1 MLLFFCFNG
10 FHIIALSKRVF
21 SFLNIILA
29 FHIVFLLA
37 SIIYNRFS
45 LQYEGKRE
53 VSVINMTPAL
63 KNIIITCSGLAAA
76 TVFAFLLSFFVPENT
91 GNIVLIYILALVT
104 IIRFTD
110 GYLPGIISSVVA
122 VVCVNYLF
130 TYPYFE
136 LNFTLSGYPITF
148 LEMFGVT
155 LITTTMT
162 TNMKEQARMIAEK
175 DKLLS
180 ETEKEKMRANLLRAV
195 SHDLRTPLTSI
206 IGASSSYLENNMLLD
221 EEEKNTIVMHIKE
234 DADWLLN
241 MVENLLSVTRINN
254 QSFRV
259 KKTDESVEEIVSAA
273 ILRLKKRFPET
284 AVNVT
289 VPDEPLIIPMDAIL
303 IEQVLNNLLENAIMH
318 AQSSKPVL
326 CYVKDHLTYV
336 SFHVKDFGI
345 GIDEERLQNIFDGN
359 SYIGNQESDSNKGMG
374 IGLSICKTIIAAHN
388 GTIGAQNHEQGAEF
402 YFTLPKDEVNDESKK

>member
-1 MLLFFCFNG
+1 M
-10 FHIIALSKRVF
+10 SSR
-21 SFLNIILA
+21 
-29 FHIVFLLA
+29 
-37 SIIYNRFS
+37 
-45 LQYEGKRE
+45 
-53 VSVINMTPAL
+53 L
-63 KNIIITCSGLAAA
+63 KNIVITCSGLAAA
-76 TVFAFLLSFFVPENT
+76 TVFAFLFSRFVPENS
-91 GNIVLIYILALVT
+91 GNIALIYILALII

-110 GYLPGIISSVVA
+110 GYLPGLISSVIA

-148 LEMFGVT
+148 LEMLSVT
-155 LITTTMT
+155 LITSTMT
-162 TNMKEQARMIAEK
+162 TNMKQQARVIAEK

-206 IGASSSYLENNMLLD
+206 IGASSSYLENSTLLA
-221 EEEKNTIVMHIKE
+221 EEEKNVIVTHIQE
-234 DADWLLN
+234 DANWLLN

-254 QSFRV
+254 QSSKV

-273 ILRLKKRFPET
+273 ILRLKKRFPEA
-284 AVNVT
+284 AVNVS
-289 VPDEPLIIPMDAIL
+289 VPDELLIIPMDAIL
-303 IEQVLNNLLENAIMH
+303 IEQVLINLLENAITH
-318 AQSSKPVL
+318 SGSTEPIL
-326 CYVKDHLTYV
+326 CYVEDHPGYV

-374 IGLSICKTIIAAHN
+374 IGLSICKTIISAHN
-388 GTIGAQNHEQGAEF
+388 GVIEARNHEHGAEF
-402 YFTLPKDEVNDESKK
+402 YFTLPKDEVNYESKT